1 MVEYKDDALIKK
13 VFATAPYI
21 TQHMSIKDR
30 NEYNSFKKGKD
41 NKKPIIPPMG
51 PIGYPLYPVPQQI
64 SFNPQMRP
72 PMGNFG
78 GFYQPM
84 P

>member
-1 MVEYKDDALIKK
+1 MN
-13 VFATAPYI
+13 APYV
-21 TQHMSIKDR
+21 TQHMSSKDR
-30 NEYNSFKKGKD
+30 NEYNSFRKGKD
-41 NKKPIIPPMG
+41 NINKKPIIPP
-51 PIGYPLYPVPQQI
+51 GYPIYAPIPQQI
-64 SFNPQMRP
+64 NFTPQIRP